1 MCLYFC
7 NSPAQ
12 ALYLKTHVYKN
23 KYFYLSSKKIQ
34 NLWPLKNIFFVNCF
48 PSRRRQVPIT
58 SPDIITDPGNT
69 EAYMVKCCTCCVFY
83 LLFIDL
89 ELFSNW
95 VCFTLQAAGEI
106 EPYSIFIQT
115 ENWLYSASKINLN
128 HITWNTFY
136 VNWRMNLQHFYN
148 KYLFP
153 SE

>member
-1 MCLYFC
+1 MVDV
-7 NSPAQ
+7 
-12 ALYLKTHVYKN
+12 ALFFKFSCTSSLFKIHIYK
-23 KYFYLSSKKIQ
+23 I
-34 NLWPLKNIFFVNCF
+34 NIFISVLRKCRTFEKHFLVNCF
-48 PSRRRQVPIT
+48 PSRRRQLPIT
-58 SPDIITDPGNT
+58 SPEIITDPGNT
-69 EAYMVKCCTCCVFY
+69 EAYMVKCCTYCILY

-115 ENWLYSASKINLN
+115 ENGLYSTSKINLN
-128 HITWNTFY
+128 HITWNTFD
-136 VNWRMNLQHFYN
+136 VNWGMNLQHFYN

>member
-1 MCLYFC
+1 MVDVSVFFLFSCTSSLF
-7 NSPAQ
+7 
-12 ALYLKTHVYKN
+12 KIHIYK
-23 KYFYLSSKKIQ
+23 I
-34 NLWPLKNIFFVNCF
+34 NIFISVLRKCRIFEKHFFGELFSQQKTTAANNQSWNNNWSWKHRSVH
-48 PSRRRQVPIT
+48 
-58 SPDIITDPGNT
+58 G
-69 EAYMVKCCTCCVFY
+69 KCCTYCIFY

-115 ENWLYSASKINLN
+115 ENGLYSTSKINLN
-128 HITWNTFY
+128 HITWNTFD
-136 VNWRMNLQHFYN
+136 VNWGMNLQHFYN